1 MPGLKTVQR
10 WVKIARLFKEQR
22 QALIDAPDSEWP
34 VS

>member
-1 MPGLKTVQR
+1 MRQLRR
-10 WVKIARLFKEQR
+10 WLKIARLFKEQR